1 MLQVCELPKAD
12 AGGSQLLCRMPAVSL
27 PADMNSQLEQST
39 TGLIDNPDCPGVAVF
54 LTSHGHDHARADIY
68 IGLQLDEFNHYENIN
83 ADRPD
88 IKMQFALIP
97 SVSCQSEVVTL
108 KPDHNEVLS
117 IQVQLFCAGRCNVC
131 TSHVV
136 MGYLQI

>member
-1 MLQVCELPKAD
+1 MLQACKLPKAD
-12 AGGSQLLCRMPAVSL
+12 ANGSQLLCRMPAVSL

-54 LTSHGHDHARADIY
+54 LTSHGHDHVRADIY

-88 IKMQFALIP
+88 IKMQFALSP
-97 SVSCQSEVVTL
+97 SISCQSQVLTFN
-108 KPDHNEVLS
+108 PDSDDVLS
-117 IQVQLFCAGRCNVC
+117 IQVAVSYR
-131 TSHVV
+131 S
-136 MGYLQI
+136 LQ

>member
-1 MLQVCELPKAD
+1 MLQACKLPKAD
-12 AGGSQLLCRMPAVSL
+12 ADGSQLLCRMPAVSL

-68 IGLQLDEFNHYENIN
+68 IGLQLDENNHYENIN

-88 IKMQFALIP
+88 IKMQFALSP
-97 SVSCQSEVVTL
+97 SISCQSQVLTFN
-108 KPDHNEVLS
+108 PDSDDVLS
-117 IQVQLFCAGRCNVC
+117 IQVAVSYR
-131 TSHVV
+131 S
-136 MGYLQI
+136 LQ

>member
-1 MLQVCELPKAD
+1 MLQACELPKAD

-39 TGLIDNPDCPGVAVF
+39 AGLIDNPDCPGVAVF

-68 IGLQLDEFNHYENIN
+68 IGLQLDEINHYENIN

-88 IKMQFALIP
+88 IKMQFALSP
-97 SVSCQSEVVTL
+97 SISCQSQVLTFN
-108 KPDHNEVLS
+108 PDSDDVLS
-117 IQVQLFCAGRCNVC
+117 IQVAVSYR
-131 TSHVV
+131 S
-136 MGYLQI
+136 LQ